1 MAADP
6 ATRSGDVRRIKLAP
20 RTVADFYAEAMHRFW
35 LSMVSAQRVM
45 SRFRAGFRGKA
56 SPVHFFWGA
65 FDLAVTR
72 FSCRPAPPHPGGIP
86 NCPDSVMAEA
96 YSDEVS
102 SCGYWPGGAAEG
114 VFYSYAYPV
123 PDGFSE
129 QHVIPGAAY
138 YDQQLGEFVL
148 PYAAVRTATDPDA
161 TLLAFLDSTFQAAA
175 RTATWPRPGPQ
186 AGSPGA
192 R

>member
-1 MAADP
+1 
-6 ATRSGDVRRIKLAP
+6 
-20 RTVADFYAEAMHRFW
+20 
-35 LSMVSAQRVM
+35 
-45 SRFRAGFRGKA
+45 
-56 SPVHFFWGA
+56 
-65 FDLAVTR
+65 
-72 FSCRPAPPHPGGIP
+72 
-86 NCPDSVMAEA
+86 MAEA

-123 PDGFSE
+123 PAGFSE
-129 QHVIPGAAY
+129 QPVTPGAAY

-148 PYAAVRTATDPDA
+148 PYADVRTASDPDA

-175 RTATWPRPGPQ
+175 RTAAWPAPQ